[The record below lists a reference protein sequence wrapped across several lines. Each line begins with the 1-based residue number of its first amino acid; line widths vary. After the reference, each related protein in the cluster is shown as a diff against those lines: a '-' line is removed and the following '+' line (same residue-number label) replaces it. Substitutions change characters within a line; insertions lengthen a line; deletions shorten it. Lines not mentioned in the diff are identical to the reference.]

1 MRREAKDETKEL
13 LENFNVTISSL
24 MSARR
29 KEAVEMGKALALV
42 QKQKNDAEA
51 EAESSRQALER
62 QTDELQRKETE
73 MAEKDALIAKYKAVL
88 GRDGTIV

>member
-1 MRREAKDETKEL
+1 MRREAKNDTKQL

-29 KEAVEMGKALALV
+29 KEAVEMGRALALV
-42 QKQKNDAEA
+42 QKQKDDAEA

-62 QTDELQRKETE
+62 QTDELRRKETE
-73 MAEKDALIAKYKAVL
+73 MAEKDALIARYKAAL
-88 GRDGTIV
+88 GRDRTMT

>member
-1 MRREAKDETKEL
+1 MRREAKNDTKQL

-29 KEAVEMGKALALV
+29 KEAVEMGRALALV
-42 QKQKNDAEA
+42 QKQKDDAEA

-62 QTDELQRKETE
+62 QTDELRRKETE
-73 MAEKDALIAKYKAVL
+73 MAEKDALIARYKAAL
-88 GRDGTIV
+88 GHDGTMT